1 MMLAFLSNV
10 NEEHIRSGLYVDDE
24 WERVIRAA
32 EIIEQSP
39 LYIEEIPDF
48 SLQDIENIIKKN
60 IREKDISYVF
70 KVKK

>member
-1 MMLAFLSNV
+1 MLAFLSNV

>member
-24 WERVIRAA
+24 WERVTRAA